1 MTKTK
6 FPSATV
12 LLLCW
17 LLCGTSNGQ
26 TVCQPDS
33 VRMYYDR
40 NEINELEWTD
50 NYTDVCDVT
59 FSYNPE
65 GLLTQFYK
73 ATTHINPLINPYAY
87 DEFVSWECSYTYDI
101 RHRCVNQK
109 KAQLGCG
116 TDICVYYSFRD
127 FFYEDESATPL
138 SALNLMIRGCDAHTP
153 VDSLWTEYEFDYDSL
168 GRIVRENLQ
177 RGGKGFKEVRY
188 EYGFNTMTET
198 LDAYSGTDNN
208 TWKTLTRVTRTYDD
222 NGTLL
227 SSLRTLH
234 NDSTRLTLYNYDEN
248 GHLTEALIRKRIN
261 GEFFDEKRVV
271 YELNSEGLPVTVRF
285 EKKADSE
292 WVEGTSP
299 VYWLNQ
305 KYLYDKLECWDFF
318 FFTDNYLKIQ
328 NDLLSDGGVKRM
340 ELFYT
345 KTSAPGY
352 ELEDQDQLHNNV
364 NIFPNPTSNF
374 VTVSDKGIQRVEI
387 HNLLGQRTACFFGYG
402 EDNVTIDL
410 SGLTKGIYLV
420 SSQDKEGRVSTKK
433 LIVQ

>member
-1 MTKTK
+1 M
-6 FPSATV
+6 
-12 LLLCW
+12 
-17 LLCGTSNGQ
+17 
-26 TVCQPDS
+26 
-33 VRMYYDR
+33 
-40 NEINELEWTD
+40 I
-50 NYTDVCDVT
+50 
-59 FSYNPE
+59 
-65 GLLTQFYK
+65 
-73 ATTHINPLINPYAY
+73 LI
-87 DEFVSWECSYTYDI
+87 
-101 RHRCVNQK
+101 
-109 KAQLGCG
+109 
-116 TDICVYYSFRD
+116 
-127 FFYEDESATPL
+127 
-138 SALNLMIRGCDAHTP
+138 
-153 VDSLWTEYEFDYDSL
+153 
-168 GRIVRENLQ
+168 
-177 RGGKGFKEVRY
+177 
-188 EYGFNTMTET
+188 
-198 LDAYSGTDNN
+198 
-208 TWKTLTRVTRTYDD
+208 
-222 NGTLL
+222 
-227 SSLRTLH
+227 
-234 NDSTRLTLYNYDEN
+234 
-248 GHLTEALIRKRIN
+248 
-261 GEFFDEKRVV
+261 GEFYDEKRVV

-352 ELEDQDQLHNNV
+352 ELEDQDQLYNNV